1 MALVANLNF
10 LRSLM
15 FRLLLLIL
23 VISSPAFSQQVIEG
37 RVVDKQTGEPVPF
50 ASIGIMGTSKGTS
63 SNLNGQ
69 FSISVTEPF
78 TIKVSC
84 VGYESQL
91 INSIEGLKHIELKP
105 TIIQLREII
114 VTKRKPVD
122 PTRIVR
128 KALASIKHNYDN
140 TPHLQKFFY
149 RHYCKDDSE
158 YGRLIEAFVDVW
170 KPYGYKTAQ
179 TTAGE
184 REEIRVTQLR
194 RSLDQTIAAQGHEP
208 IGIGNILHA
217 DIVGYQ
223 LRAKK
228 DQVDFYNTVSNLKA
242 DFNYYTFS
250 YEAIT
255 VHDGQEVYLIEYAS
269 KEDSVLTT
277 SGYLRRPHAT
287 GTLYITTDT
296 HAIVKAEQKKTF
308 GDHTIETAAFYRKYD
323 DKYYPYHFI
332 QEGKSRFTDGGS
344 HLYHVELVSTE
355 ILHDPQQS
363 FVGKL
368 PGKEELLKIPYDSM
382 FWKNATILKTTP
394 LEDEIIRDLGGGS
407 SLNAQFV
414 RYQKYEWS
422 ISDGGTDSEEKF
434 NWFRDFNRGKQL
446 LYLVFWSSNCN
457 LTCIQQLEEVKRIQ
471 RAMRKNITVVML
483 SLDEDP
489 ATWNQFVNRYNLFA
503 DGIINYRIGSKS
515 TIAKEF
521 KIKKTPS
528 FILLDKNSEVIPA
541 DQGVTESFSESELK
555 ALIDA
560 MQ

>member
-1 MALVANLNF
+1 
-10 LRSLM
+10 M
-15 FRLLLLIL
+15 FRWLLLTL

-50 ASIGIMGTSKGTS
+50 ASIGIVGTSRGTS

-69 FSISVTEPF
+69 FSLNVTEPF
-78 TIKVSC
+78 SIKISC

-91 INSIEGLKHIELKP
+91 INSVEDLVVIELKP

-122 PTRIVR
+122 PARIVR
-128 KALASIKHNYDN
+128 KAFASTHHNYDN
-140 TPHLQKFFY
+140 KPHLQKFFY
-149 RHYCKDDSE
+149 RHYCKDDAA

-170 KPYGYKTAQ
+170 KPNGYKGSQ

-184 REEIRVTQLR
+184 RDEIRVTQLR
-194 RSLDQTIAAQGHEP
+194 RSLDKTIAAQGHEP

-223 LRAKK
+223 HRQKK
-228 DQVDFYNTVSNLKA
+228 EQIDFYNTVSNLKV

-250 YEAIT
+250 YDAIT
-255 VHDGQEVYLIEYAS
+255 VHDGQEVYLIGYTS

-277 SGYLRRPHAT
+277 SGYHKQPHAT

-308 GDHTIETAAFYRKYD
+308 GSHTIETAAFYRKYE

-332 QEGKSRFTDGGS
+332 QEGESHFPDGGS
-344 HLYHVELVSTE
+344 HVYHVELVSTE

-368 PGKEELLKIPYDSM
+368 PGKEELRKIPYDSA

-422 ISDGGTDSEEKF
+422 TSDGGNDSEEKF
-434 NWFRDFNRGKQL
+434 AWFRNFNRGAQL
-446 LYLVFWSSNCN
+446 LYLVFWSSSCD
-457 LTCIQQLEEVKRIQ
+457 LTCIRQLEEAKRLQ
-471 RAMRKNITVVML
+471 RLYRNNLTVVMF
-483 SLDEDP
+483 SVEDDP
-489 ATWNQFVNRYNLFA
+489 ALWNQFVLRYNHFA

-515 TIAKEF
+515 DLAKEF
-521 KIKKTPS
+521 RIKKTPS
-528 FILLDKNSEVIPA
+528 FVLLNKNGEPFESARHDFTEPIREA
-541 DQGVTESFSESELK
+541 DIK
-555 ALIDA
+555 ALIGSA
-560 MQ
+560 Q

>member
-1 MALVANLNF
+1 MY
-10 LRSLM
+10 RW
-15 FRLLLLIL
+15 LLLIL

-50 ASIGIMGTSKGTS
+50 ASIGIVGTSKGTS

-69 FSISVTEPF
+69 FSLSVIEPF
-78 TIKVSC
+78 SIKISC
-84 VGYESQL
+84 VGYESRL
-91 INSIEGLKHIELKP
+91 INTIEDLKTIELKP
-105 TIIQLREII
+105 TIVQLREIV

-122 PTRIVR
+122 PAKIVR
-128 KALASIKHNYDN
+128 KALASVKHNYDN

-149 RHYCKDDSE
+149 RHYCKDDNA

-170 KPYGYKTAQ
+170 KPFGYKSTQTA
-179 TTAGE
+179 AGE

-194 RSLDQTIAAQGHEP
+194 RSLDKTIAAQGHEP
-208 IGIGNILHA
+208 IGISNILHA

-223 LRAKK
+223 HRQKK
-228 DQVDFYNTVSNLKA
+228 EQIDFYNTVSNLKV

-250 YEAIT
+250 YDAIT
-255 VHDGQEVYLIEYAS
+255 VHDGQEVYLIGYAS

-277 SGYLRRPHAT
+277 SGYHKQPHAT

-296 HAIVKAEQKKTF
+296 HAIVKAEQTKTY
-308 GDHTIETAAFYRKYD
+308 GSHTVETAAFYRKYED
-323 DKYYPYHFI
+323 NYYPYHFI
-332 QEGKSRFTDGGS
+332 QEGESHFPDGGS

-355 ILHDPQQS
+355 IQHDPQQS

-368 PGKEELLKIPYDSM
+368 PGKEELLKIPYDSA

-394 LEDEIIRDLGGGS
+394 LEDEIIRDLGGGT

-422 ISDGGTDSEEKF
+422 TSNGGNDSEEKF

-446 LYLVFWSSNCN
+446 LYLVFWNSSCN
-457 LTCIQQLEEVKRIQ
+457 LTCLQQLEEVKRFQ
-471 RAMRKNITVVML
+471 RAFRNNLTVVML
-483 SLDEDP
+483 SLEEDQ

-515 TIAKEF
+515 DLTKEF
-521 KIKKTPS
+521 KIKKAPS
-528 FILLDKNSEVIPA
+528 FILLNKNSEVVNTKGQ
-541 DQGVTESFSESELK
+541 DTTEPLREGDLK
-555 ALIDA
+555 ALLN
-560 MQ
+560 MVQ